1 MDSRKLSEG
10 FSELDVLSRVEYHDS
25 LRVVLEQQPDD
36 RERLLRVGRLIG
48 VLIKEPLAK
57 ARNEAEPSET
67 THAWRSWH
75 LNSAEALDSEP
86 GLENKWQYVTLE
98 ALRNDSDV
106 IDALGYQPGD
116 VYSLAYVA
124 HDERGFFSFLALSC
138 SKYLCKNQQL
148 RQEIQEQVDASRK
161 AGLNIV
167 AITPEA
173 FATSASIAI
182 ANLLTATIPVLA
194 IVGPGVIAGLIVIIY
209 NIGMD
214 AFCAWAS
221 QSAVREMT
229 AHEK

>member
-1 MDSRKLSEG
+1 MDSRQLSEG
-10 FSELDVLSRVEYHDS
+10 FSELDVLSRDEYHDS
-25 LRVVLEQQPDD
+25 LRVILEQQSDD

-48 VLIKEPLAK
+48 VLIKAPLAEAK
-57 ARNEAEPSET
+57 NEAKPSNI

-75 LNSAEALDSEP
+75 LDSAEILASRP
-86 GLENKWQYVTLE
+86 GLENEWQYMTLE

-106 IDALGYQPGD
+106 IGALGYQPSD
-116 VYSLAYVA
+116 VYSLALVA
-124 HDERGFFSFLALSC
+124 HHERGFFSFLALSC
-138 SKYLCKNQQL
+138 RKYLCKNQQL
-148 RQEIQEQVDASRK
+148 RREIQEQVDASRK
-161 AGLNIV
+161 AGLNV
-167 AITPEA
+167 AEITPEA
-173 FATSASIAI
+173 FATGASIAI

-209 NIGMD
+209 SIGMD